1 MLDTGEKMSINLKCR
16 KKGPVLVKDTQKIF
30 FCSTDADREKHFE
43 EISSDL
49 FELQDNISIWYREE
63 DISGLNDEERKD
75 YLLDLS
81 GMALFVV
88 PVTSDF
94 LMIEND
100 ARKLELD
107 FAIKENIPVLPVLE
121 EQGLEFL
128 FNDVCGNLQILNK
141 YDSDP
146 TSLPYKDKLKLF
158 LDTVLLKDEMLEK
171 IRKAF
176 AAYIFLSYRKKDRH
190 YAQEVMRLIHAD
202 PFTRDIAIWYD
213 EFLIPGEDFNESIK
227 EAFEKSNLFTMV
239 VTPNLL
245 EKPNYV
251 MTTEYPMAIK
261 AEKKILPIKAAETDE
276 KTLAEYYPQI
286 PDPIN
291 AEDGAD
297 LVGKL
302 IREALDV
309 KTDDNPLHKFFIGLA
324 YLSGI
329 DMETDHE
336 KARLLITAA
345 AEGGVEE
352 AYKKL
357 VSMYENGQGVDR
369 DYEQSALYQEK
380 YADLLERKLAEG
392 DDDTDLQFRY
402 IMAINASAKRW
413 ADLLKYERC
422 WKLLQKLITLDING
436 KTNLEKIA
444 LAETFQYAAEISVRQ
459 NELSKAK
466 SYLDR
471 MLEISEGFIADLRVI
486 DIEKN
491 QNTYQTNLM
500 KYIYEGIGLIIRGD
514 IAVKEKNWIEAMNSY
529 EKAISPIRR
538 VFSSNPAK
546 YPNFARALVQLC
558 GDYNEAFLMSDE
570 TSEDNLRMAERKC
583 REGLLFTEGVINQHG
598 DFVRCPYTYKI
609 YKTLIK
615 AYMGLNNNYAAEKT
629 AKEFLALAEK
639 ENHEQESINSA
650 QALAFAHELL
660 ASVAEKKKDLV
671 SAEKEIRAA
680 VEIENSMKEK
690 IGILNAE
697 KQLKYY
703 YQTLLN
709 YAKKRGDDKA
719 ASFYDDNIR
728 YVDSLVALK
737 YYRDGEKGNIE
748 AAAKAYDLYLKLHE
762 KYPERGYDKNANYV
776 KNHFMG
782 VNKDQE

>member
-1 MLDTGEKMSINLKCR
+1 MSVNLKYR
-16 KKGPVLVKDTQKIF
+16 KKGPGLLKDLQKVF
-30 FCSTDADREKHFE
+30 FCSTDVDRVKYFE

-63 DISGLNDEERKD
+63 DISGLNDEEKKN
-75 YLLDLS
+75 YLSDLS
-81 GMALFVV
+81 QMALFVV
-88 PVTSDF
+88 IVTSDF
-94 LMIEND
+94 LKTEND
-100 ARKLELD
+100 ARMLELD

-121 EQGLEFL
+121 EQGLEYY

-141 YDSDP
+141 YDPDP
-146 TSLPYKDKLKLF
+146 TALPYKDKLKLF

-176 AAYIFLSYRKKDRH
+176 AAYIFLSYRKKDRR

-213 EFLIPGEDFNESIK
+213 EFLTPGEDFNESIK
-227 EAFEKSNLFTMV
+227 EAFEKSDLFTMV

-261 AEKKILPIKAAETDE
+261 AEKKILPIKAVETDE
-276 KTLAEYYPQI
+276 KSLAECYPQI

-291 AEDGAD
+291 AENGAD
-297 LVGKL
+297 VVGKL

-309 KTDDNPLHKFFIGLA
+309 KTTDDPLHQFFIGLA

-336 KARLLITAA
+336 KARSLITAA
-345 AEGGVEE
+345 AEGGLEE
-352 AYKKL
+352 AYEKL
-357 VSMYENGQGVDR
+357 VSMYEKGQGVDR
-369 DYEQSALYQEK
+369 DYEQSALYREK

-392 DDDTDLQFRY
+392 SDDEDLQYRY
-402 IMAINASAKRW
+402 IRAVNDSAKRW
-413 ADLLKYERC
+413 SDLLKYERC
-422 WKLLQKLITLDING
+422 WKLLDKMMALDLKG
-436 KTNLEKIA
+436 KTNREKIA

-471 MLEISEGFIADLRVI
+471 MFEVSEGFIADLRVI

-491 QNTYQTNLM
+491 KNTYQTNML
-500 KYIYEGIGLIIRGD
+500 KYIYEGIGLIIRGA
-514 IAVKEKNWIEAMNSY
+514 IAVKEKNWNEAMNSY
-529 EKAISPIRR
+529 EKAISPIRK

-546 YPNFARALVQLC
+546 YPNYARTLVELY
-558 GDYNEAFLMSDE
+558 GDYSEAFLMIDE

-583 REGLLFTEGVINQHG
+583 REGLLFAEGVINQHG

-609 YKTLIK
+609 YKTLVKSYI
-615 AYMGLNNNYAAEKT
+615 GLKNYYAAEKT

-639 ENHEQESINSA
+639 EDREQESINSA
-650 QALAFAHELL
+650 QTLAFAHGLL
-660 ASVAEKKKDLV
+660 ASVAEKKQDYVL
-671 SAEKEIRAA
+671 AEKEVRAA
-680 VEIENSMKEK
+680 VEIENSLKDK

-697 KQLKYY
+697 KTLKSY
-703 YQTLLN
+703 YQILLN

-719 ASFYDDNIR
+719 ASFYSDNIR

-737 YYRDGEKGNIE
+737 YYRDGEKGDVE
-748 AAAKAYDLYLKLHE
+748 AAAKAYDLYMKLHE

-776 KNHFMG
+776 KNHFM
-782 VNKDQE
+782 NH